1 MAVTVKKLG
10 IAAIGDELYIRSVRL
25 LGLSK
30 FLVIDLSSGVDE
42 LRRLIKEF
50 LRALPSEGIGLVVVQ
65 DTLKDLINDIP
76 SFGEALKVVY
86 LPDLRTSE
94 KFNVKD
100 YYLQLLK
107 YYIGISLEV

>member
-30 FLVIDLSSGVDE
+30 FLVIDLSSDVDE
-42 LRRLIKEF
+42 LRKLIKEF
-50 LRALPSEGIGLVVVQ
+50 LRTLPSEGIGLVIMQ
-65 DTLKDLINDIP
+65 DTLKDLINDIS
-76 SFGEALKVVY
+76 SFGEAFKVVY